1 MYGVGS
7 RFGVAV
13 IRLLDNVLACLNWS
27 SGNGTVFFPHPPA
40 PYLQRP
46 TASSAW
52 VAAPAAPQLH
62 MDGDAEDEGQAEA
75 LNEHQLAKVDPLS
88 GVSWDSACHVE
99 ALAFVVW

>member
-1 MYGVGS
+1 MGQ
-7 RFGVAV
+7 
-13 IRLLDNVLACLNWS
+13 S
-27 SGNGTVFFPHPPA
+27 SFPTSPA